1 MLMILSLLACIYLAI
16 SSAYVSRSLVL
27 AITGIL
33 VVCHWNSFVPTAGG
47 VELSTFV
54 EKAAFLDNLDCFK
67 LLKDNDYT
75 LSSELYLGAVKS
87 GRINI
92 MICR

>member
-1 MLMILSLLACIYLAI
+1 M
-16 SSAYVSRSLVL
+16 
-27 AITGIL
+27 
-33 VVCHWNSFVPTAGG
+33 PTAGG